1 VKIFRLIAEDTME
14 ERRLKRARQ
23 KLVLDALVIKKKG
36 DTSALSTH
44 GKIFILFLLCVCVC
58 MCVVCVLSKVSA

>member
-44 GKIFILFLLCVCVC
+44 GKIFFVCVC
-58 MCVVCVLSKVSA
+58 A

>member
-1 VKIFRLIAEDTME
+1 ME

-44 GKIFILFLLCVCVC
+44 GKIFILFLLCVCVYVC
-58 MCVVCVLSKVSA
+58 CVCTLKS